1 MNTLWEWAA
10 INLVWSA
17 ILAVA
22 TSRLFFLSRQWE
34 RRIEKENR
42 YLREQERK
50 QRML

>member
-10 INLVWSA
+10 INLIWSA
-17 ILAVA
+17 ILAIA
-22 TSRLFFLSRQWE
+22 TSRLFFLSRELE
-34 RRIEKENR
+34 RQIEKRNR

>member
-1 MNTLWEWAA
+1 MSILWQWAA

-22 TSRLFFLSRQWE
+22 TSRLFFLSRQYE
-34 RRIEKENR
+34 RRTEKQIR